1 MRPELFHLEH
11 LSSGD
16 LEFIWETAAPG
27 SSHRRGIALLMEEP
41 ELVERLL
48 DDERLFLRLNSW
60 LERES
65 PSEALPSPEWSLS
78 PLMRL
83 TPYLLFQILLRQA
96 RRELASSSY
105 TVEWAGSRQ
114 RVPVFDAPLLFRT
127 LEDPLRL
134 AYLAELL
141 ASFSRVQG
149 STVWYRQGGRLR
161 KLRVHEMDPASL
173 EKLLEL
179 SGPEDRFFLCRR
191 LGDSVLFLAGIF
203 ADHIGREA
211 HGPVPIFPF
220 LPSLPPGLAAIEALD
235 EKGRHYYRLAA
246 EHPRARPSGLQEL
259 LESLAGEFRQ
269 VRRVLN
275 YVGDRYI
282 NRFRQSWFHPAA

>member
-11 LSSGD
+11 LSSAD
-16 LEFIWETAAPG
+16 LEFIWETVAPRG
-27 SSHRRGIALLMEEP
+27 DPRRGLSFLSQEP

-48 DDERLFLRLNSW
+48 DDERLFRRLSPW
-60 LERES
+60 LEEGRTPGEREIR
-65 PSEALPSPEWSLS
+65 PGNAS
-78 PLMRL
+78 PLVRL
-83 TPYLLFQILLRQA
+83 TPYFLFQILLRQA
-96 RRELASSSY
+96 RRELGSASY

-114 RVPVFDAPLLFRT
+114 RVPVFDAPVLFRA

-149 STVWYRQGGRLR
+149 ATVWYRQGGRLR

-179 SGPEDRFFLCRR
+179 SAPEDRFFLCRR

-203 ADHIGREA
+203 ADHVGRAA
-211 HGPVPIFPF
+211 HGPTPVLPF

-235 EKGRHYYRLAA
+235 EKGRHYYHLAA
-246 EHPRARPSGLQEL
+246 EHPRARPSGLQSL

-275 YVGDRYI
+275 YLGDRYI